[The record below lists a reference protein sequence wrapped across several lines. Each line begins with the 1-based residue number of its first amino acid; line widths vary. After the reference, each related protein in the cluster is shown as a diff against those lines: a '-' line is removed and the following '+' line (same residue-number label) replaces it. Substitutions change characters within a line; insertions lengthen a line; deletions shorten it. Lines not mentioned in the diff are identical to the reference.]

1 MPKGTFMIYIFLED
15 YTVNENATLLKS
27 KMCGQGE
34 LDGSLWISDGLRRPR
49 SLSLSSFLRRSRPR
63 GSAPVLR
70 LATLLPTGAPRTGH
84 FILSTSRPQLS
95 LSLVSSSSS
104 WAEPVR
110 RPNPPLPSHHLQHR
124 LLQLPHLLLDVPNPS
139 FLQLQPALSSS
150 CGRGGASQ
158 GVARDDRRGAARWRR
173 GLDRA
178 RSATRGAPP
187 MPGPDRLRACRC
199 APPRR

>member
-1 MPKGTFMIYIFLED
+1 
-15 YTVNENATLLKS
+15 
-27 KMCGQGE
+27 MCGQGE

-104 WAEPVR
+104 
-110 RPNPPLPSHHLQHR
+110 
-124 LLQLPHLLLDVPNPS
+124 
-139 FLQLQPALSSS
+139 
-150 CGRGGASQ
+150 
-158 GVARDDRRGAARWRR
+158 
-173 GLDRA
+173 
-178 RSATRGAPP
+178 
-187 MPGPDRLRACRC
+187 
-199 APPRR
+199 